1 MAAATTRKAWAA
13 AFKEL
18 LASLKAKDPSKA
30 KSLSE
35 LEDLRVKFLGRSGSL
50 TELLKSLASL
60 PLDDRRELGPKAQ
73 SKKGELEALFA
84 SLKADIEARVDEKIL
99 SAGLD
104 LSKPAFIPPRGRLH
118 PLTQTLE
125 EITGILSLMGF
136 SWAEGPL
143 AEDDRHNFGALNI
156 PEHHPAR
163 DMHDTFYLKDLP
175 LLMRTHTS
183 TVQIRTMEG
192 ARPPL
197 RIMSPGR
204 VFRHEQVDATH
215 SAVFHQVEGLYVDK
229 GVTFADLKGTI
240 TLFLQ
245 KLFGPKTKT
254 LFRPTYFPF
263 TEPSADVFATCVF
276 CEGSGCA
283 VCKRT
288 GFIELLGSGL
298 VHSKVLA
305 GVGYDPQVW
314 SGFAFGMGVERIAM
328 LKLGVQD
335 IRAFYENDLRFLNQF
350 DENLI

>member
-1 MAAATTRKAWAA
+1 MAAASARKAWESAYA
-13 AFKEL
+13 RL
-18 LASLKAKDPSKA
+18 LDSLKATDPSQA
-30 KSLSE
+30 KTLAE
-35 LEDLRVKFLGRSGSL
+35 LEELRVRILGRNGSL
-50 TELLKSLASL
+50 TGLLKSLADL
-60 PLDDRRELGPKAQ
+60 PLEDRRELGPKAQ
-73 SKKGELEALFA
+73 SKKNELEALFA
-84 SLKADIEARVDEKIL
+84 SAKADLEARLDEKIL

-104 LSKPAFIPPRGRLH
+104 LSRPAFLPARGRLH
-118 PLTQTLE
+118 PLTQMLE

-143 AEDDRHNFGALNI
+143 VEDDRHNFSALNI

-163 DMHDTFYLKDLP
+163 DMHDTFYLRDAP

-183 TVQIRTMEG
+183 TVQIRTMES

-215 SAVFHQVEGLYVDK
+215 SSVFHQVEGLYVDK

-276 CEGSGCA
+276 CEGSGCP

-288 GFIELLGSGL
+288 GFVELLGSGL
-298 VHSKVLA
+298 VHPKVLE
-305 GVGYDPQVW
+305 GVGYDPETW

-335 IRAFYENDLRFLNQF
+335 IRAFYENDLRFLSQF
-350 DENLI
+350 DETLV